1 MSGPGE
7 TQGDAANVG
16 GVQSPLPSGDDP
28 KPAQSSEKPRP
39 NPPPS
44 AAQQKTAAQI
54 CLSLVSLLT
63 AFVVAIVIASIRQ
76 PMPNGKSQAWEAE
89 SNHIWQILGWFSEN
103 LAEWAVQ
110 LAVAGI
116 LATLLIAAFTGLH
129 RSGRLI
135 SILAWVLAVTTL
147 ITFAAYFMT
156 TQWNEV
162 LGAVAFSMSD
172 IPCPECK
179 DCTTL
184 TTAAKARLECASG
197 LLTNF
202 WNALLV
208 WLVTSLA
215 TTLGLKLPGVKRALD
230 KQPKKRGD

>member
-1 MSGPGE
+1 MAGPGE
-7 TQGDAANVG
+7 AQGGAADVG
-16 GVQSPLPSGDDP
+16 AGQSPLQGGDDA
-28 KPAQSSEKPRP
+28 KPAQSPEKSPAT
-39 NPPPS
+39 PPPTP
-44 AAQQKTAAQI
+44 AQQKTAAQI
-54 CLSLVSLLT
+54 CLVLVSLLA
-63 AFVVAIVIASIRQ
+63 AFVVATLIAAIRQ
-76 PMPNGKSQAWEAE
+76 PMPNGPAKAWEAE
-89 SNHIWQILGWFSEN
+89 SSHIWQILGWFSEN

-116 LATLLIAAFTGLH
+116 LATLLIAAFAGLH

-135 SILAWVLAVTTL
+135 SVLAWLLAVTTL
-147 ITFAAYFMT
+147 ATFAAYFMT

-162 LGAVAFSMSD
+162 LGAIAFSMSD
-172 IPCPECK
+172 TPCPDCK

-184 TTAAKARLECASG
+184 TSAAKERLDCAAG

-202 WNALLV
+202 WSALLV

-230 KQPKKRGD
+230 KSAEKLGD